1 MCAPSNLAADSFYP
15 KSILE
20 LAYTLIISILN
31 VGSRI
36 YIQEFIFIFILKKN
50 LLYHP
55 TNLLR
60 LAVLT
65 KTKEFYKI
73 PIFYDHEFLKE

>member
-1 MCAPSNLAADSFYP
+1 MFYLLTPFYP

-20 LAYTLIISILN
+20 LAYALIISILN

-36 YIQEFIFIFILKKN
+36 YIQEFIFIFIFYKN

-60 LAVLT
+60 LAVFT
-65 KTKEFYKI
+65 NTKEFYKI
-73 PIFYDHEFLKE
+73 PIFYDHEFLKEQHYS

>member
-1 MCAPSNLAADSFYP
+1 MLGPGFISRNLF
-15 KSILE
+15 LF
-20 LAYTLIISILN
+20 L
-31 VGSRI
+31 
-36 YIQEFIFIFILKKN
+36 FLKKN